1 MGRRLLTWWRAFR
14 YHFVP
19 PSYLPAILGAVAA
32 WALTGRFNLGF
43 YLLVVLAVTVNHVS
57 LNMTDDYFD
66 YLHSVDRARR
76 REQNPYSGGSG
87 TLTGGLL
94 LPAQMLAAFVSGY
107 ALTIACG
114 LYLTIA
120 RGWPVLAFGFLGLF
134 SSFFYTAPPVR
145 YGYRGIGELS
155 QLLNFSLVIGL
166 GSYYVQASSLSWEA
180 ALAVLPL
187 GFMMFSMIT
196 INEIPDES
204 QDREGGK
211 RTLVV
216 RFGPKAAVWLYG
228 ASITCAYLLILIA
241 PLAGAASYWMY
252 LALAT
257 VPWFVAAMRIL
268 SRNYRDPAAMAP
280 ANVLTIRIHNLTGIL
295 LILGYVVQGA
305 VKGRSLRVMIV
316 PLALLLLLYLPVAAK
331 VFSRSRRPAASAER

>member
-1 MGRRLLTWWRAFR
+1 MLRQLAVWWRAFR
-14 YHFVP
+14 FHFVP

-32 WALTGRFNLGF
+32 WALTGRFHLGLF
-43 YLLVVLAVTVNHVS
+43 LLVVLAVTVNHVA

-87 TLTGGLL
+87 TLTGGQLS
-94 LPAQMLAAFVSGY
+94 PAKMLAAFAAGY
-107 ALTIACG
+107 ALTIAAG
-114 LYLTIA
+114 LFLTVA
-120 RGWPVLAFGFLGLF
+120 RGWPVLVFGIVGMF
-134 SSFFYTAPPVR
+134 SAFFYTAPPIR
-145 YGYRGIGELS
+145 YGYRGFGELS

-166 GSYYVQASSLSWEA
+166 GSYYVQAESLSWEA

-204 QDREGGK
+204 QDREGAK

-216 RFGPKAAVWLYG
+216 RFGPKTAVRLYG
-228 ASITCAYLLILIA
+228 ASIACAYLLILIA
-241 PLAGAASYWMY
+241 PPAGAASYWIY

-257 VPWFVAAMRIL
+257 LPWFWKAMRIL

-280 ANVLTIRIHNLTGIL
+280 ANMLTIRIHNLTGIL
-295 LILGYVVQGA
+295 LILGYVIQGA
-305 VKGRSLRVMIV
+305 LEHRPLRIMIV
-316 PLALLLLLYLPVAAK
+316 PLVVLLLLYLPVAAK
-331 VFSRSRRPAASAER
+331 VFFRSGRPAASPES